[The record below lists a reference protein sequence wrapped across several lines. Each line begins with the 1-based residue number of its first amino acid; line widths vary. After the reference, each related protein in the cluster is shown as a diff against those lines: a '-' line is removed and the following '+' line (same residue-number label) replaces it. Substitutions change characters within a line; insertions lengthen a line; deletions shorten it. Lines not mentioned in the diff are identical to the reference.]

1 MFGYLPPPE
10 PDVPPLLPPV
20 PELPEDPMD
29 DPVPL
34 PVVPVS
40 LELDPML
47 LPLDP
52 PELPL
57 EPPEDP
63 MLEGP
68 PPAPPV
74 ASPAFPPL
82 VLASCPRPVLLL
94 LPIAHVSATTAKKD
108 ATKART
114 TTNAKVLLLIFHLLF
129 LLPTT

>member
-1 MFGYLPPPE
+1 
-10 PDVPPLLPPV
+10 
-20 PELPEDPMD
+20 MD

-57 EPPEDP
+57 DVPEDP
-63 MLEGP
+63 MVEEP

-82 VLASCPRPVLLL
+82 VLAPCWLRSVLLL

-114 TTNAKVLLLIFHLLF
+114 TTNAKVLLLIFHLLIVRDN
-129 LLPTT
+129 LSMTRAMSR